1 MRDSVRVM
9 GLEQIGERVL
19 HVQWRRAAQAQYAVS
34 LGRVPVLPNVS
45 VFEEPGNLE
54 FYVKL
59 PNL

>member
-1 MRDSVRVM
+1 M
-9 GLEQIGERVL
+9 GLEQIGERIL
-19 HVQWRRAAQAQYAVS
+19 HVQWCRAAQAQYAVS